1 MINTRSSGF
10 LNLLWIIGA
19 FVAVFGC
26 DSGSKGSSQKPKE
39 TEKPYQLGFADASK
53 GLPSTG
59 LWRRGIAFYDLNG
72 DGHTDIAAPPPR
84 KASEEKYFRPVAWY
98 GNGRGEWTETPL
110 DVPTDISY
118 NYGSIAVSDFNG
130 DKIPDIA
137 LAMHRTSPS
146 LKVLRGVGQ
155 GKYTDF
161 SEGLPPDKEIM
172 SRALISADINNDG
185 APDIITLSE
194 RPVFKLPD
202 NPHRSPVWG
211 CFRIGEKW
219 KCEPI
224 GNEQGMMRGLFGYQ
238 LTTGDVNGDGN
249 RDIALSSRAEGN
261 NRIVWLGDG
270 KGGFTPFN
278 EGLPQKK
285 AYYSVALADIN
296 RDGRDDLVA
305 SLSGFG
311 DKAFMGLKAFLSRPE
326 GFEEISQGLPDGV
339 YFTAITA
346 ADLDDDGTPEI
357 IGGTAEGGLKIFSYK
372 ENGWEAME
380 VSGLPEAGLKRIF
393 NIYCLDLNGDGLK
406 DIALNYAFESTGEGG
421 IRVFL
426 NTPSVK

>member
-1 MINTRSSGF
+1 M
-10 LNLLWIIGA
+10 WIIGV
-19 FVAVFGC
+19 FVAVSGC
-26 DSGSKGSSQKPKE
+26 DSGSKGSSENPQE
-39 TEKPYQLGFADASK
+39 TEKPYQLTFVDASK
-53 GLPSTG
+53 GLPATG
-59 LWRRGIAFYDLNG
+59 LWRLGLAFYDLND
-72 DGHTDIAAPPPR
+72 DGHMDIAAPPPR
-84 KASEEKYFRPVAWY
+84 KASKKDARPFAWY
-98 GNGRGEWTETPL
+98 GNGRGEWSETPL
-110 DVPTDISY
+110 DVPTDIAY
-118 NYGSIAVSDFNG
+118 NYGSIAVSDFDG

-137 LAMHRTSPS
+137 LAMHLMSPS

-155 GKYTDF
+155 GKYIDF
-161 SEGLPPDKEIM
+161 SEGLPPGKEII

-185 APDIITLSE
+185 TPDIVALSE
-194 RPVFKLPD
+194 APVFKTPD

-211 CFRIGEKW
+211 CSRIGDTW
-219 KCEPI
+219 KCEPF

-238 LTTGDVNGDGN
+238 VVTGDVNGDGN
-249 RDIALSSRAEGN
+249 KDIALGSRAEGN
-261 NRIVWLGDG
+261 NRIVWFGDG

-305 SLSGFG
+305 SISGFG

-357 IGGTAEGGLKIFSYK
+357 IGGTAEGELKIFSYK
-372 ENGWEAME
+372 GNRWQAMA
-380 VSGLPEAGLKRIF
+380 VSGLPEAGLKRIS
-393 NIYCLDLNGDGLK
+393 NVYCLDLNGDGLK
-406 DIALNYAFESTGEGG
+406 DIALNYALESTGGGG

-426 NTPSVK
+426 NTPPAK

>member
-10 LNLLWIIGA
+10 LNLLWMIAA
-19 FVAVFGC
+19 FVAVSGC
-26 DSGSKGSSQKPKE
+26 DSGSTGTSQKPQE
-39 TEKPYQLGFADASK
+39 TEKPYQLGFVDASR
-53 GLPSTG
+53 GLPATG
-59 LWRRGIAFYDLNG
+59 LWRQGIAFYDLND
-72 DGHTDIAAPPPR
+72 DGHIDIVAPPCR
-84 KASEEKYFRPVAWY
+84 KASEKKYAKPVAWY
-98 GNGRGEWTETPL
+98 GNGKGEWSETPL
-110 DVPTDISY
+110 DVPSDIGY
-118 NYGSIAVSDFNG
+118 NYGSIAVSDFDG

-137 LAMHRTSPS
+137 LAMHGTSHS

-155 GKYTDF
+155 GKYKDF
-161 SEGLPPDKEIM
+161 SEGLPPGKEII

-185 APDIITLSE
+185 TPDIVALSE
-194 RPVFKLPD
+194 MPVFKTPD

-211 CFRIGEKW
+211 CFRIGDKW
-219 KCEPI
+219 KCDPF
-224 GNEQGMMRGLFGYQ
+224 GNEQGMMKGLFGYQ
-238 LTTGDVNGDGN
+238 LATGDVNGDGN

-270 KGGFTPFN
+270 KGGFVPFN
-278 EGLPQKK
+278 EGLPQEKL
-285 AYYSVALADIN
+285 YYSVALADIN

-311 DKAFMGLKAFLSRPE
+311 DKAFMGLKAFLSRPD

-346 ADLDDDGTPEI
+346 ADLDNDGTPEI

-372 ENGWEAME
+372 GNRWQAMA
-380 VSGLPEAGLKRIF
+380 VSGLPEAGLR
-393 NIYCLDLNGDGLK
+393 NIYNVYCLDLNGDGLK
-406 DIALNYAFESTGEGG
+406 DIALNYALEGTGGG

-426 NTPSVK
+426 NTPPAK